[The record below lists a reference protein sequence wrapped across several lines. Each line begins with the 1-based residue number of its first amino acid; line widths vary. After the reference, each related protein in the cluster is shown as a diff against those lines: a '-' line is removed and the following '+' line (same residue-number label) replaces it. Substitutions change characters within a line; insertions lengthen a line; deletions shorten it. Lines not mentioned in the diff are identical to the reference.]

1 MATELFTRHFLGVFF
16 LLIGVLFT
24 ARALGLYARLGYS
37 QINYGTRGSRTW
49 WNRQLFNLFRA
60 AILGICLARIGFPVD
75 PWLGIIPWLYQ
86 PPVLLAGVALL
97 LASFAMAS
105 YIQAYLHVD
114 WRSGIDEKQPPALVT
129 SGPFSRSR
137 NPTFIAIILGQTG
150 FFLALPSLFS
160 LLCLVVGVMVLYRQ
174 AKAEEAAL
182 ERLHGDTYRRYR
194 QAVRRWL

>member
-1 MATELFTRHFLGVFF
+1 MAIELFTRHFLGVFF

-37 QINYGTRGSRTW
+37 QIHYGNRGSGTW

-60 AILGICLARIGFPVD
+60 AILGVCLGRIALPID
-75 PWLGIIPWLYQ
+75 AWLGIIPWLYQ
-86 PPVLLAGVALL
+86 PPVLITGVGLL
-97 LASFAMAS
+97 LVSFAMAS
-105 YIQAYLHVD
+105 YLQAYLHVD
-114 WRSGIDEKQPPALVT
+114 WRSGIDQEHPPALVT

-137 NPTFIAIILGQTG
+137 NPTFIAIMLGQAG

-160 LLCLVVGVMVLYRQ
+160 LLCLIVGVVVVLRQ

-182 ERLHGDTYRRYR
+182 EKLYGEEYRRYR
-194 QAVRRWL
+194 QQVPRWL

>member
-1 MATELFTRHFLGVFF
+1 MAIELFTRHFLGVFF

-24 ARALGLYARLGYS
+24 ARALGLYARLGRS
-37 QINYGTRGSRTW
+37 QIHYGDRGSGTW
-49 WNRQLFNLFRA
+49 WNRQLFNLFRG
-60 AILGICLARIGFPVD
+60 AILGVCLGRIALPID

-86 PPVLLAGVALL
+86 PPVLLIGVGLL
-97 LASFAMAS
+97 LVSFAMAS

-114 WRSGIDEKQPPALVT
+114 WRSGIDQEHPPALVT

-137 NPTFIAIILGQTG
+137 NPTFIAIILGQIG

-160 LLCLVVGVMVLYRQ
+160 LLCLIVGVVVVRRQ

-182 ERLHGDTYRRYR
+182 EKLYDEDYQRYR
-194 QAVRRWL
+194 QQVPRWL